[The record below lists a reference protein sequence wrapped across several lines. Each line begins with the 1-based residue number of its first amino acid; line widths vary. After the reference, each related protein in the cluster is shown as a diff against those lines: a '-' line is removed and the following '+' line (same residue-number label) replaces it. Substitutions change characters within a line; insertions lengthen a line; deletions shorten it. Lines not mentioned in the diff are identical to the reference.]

1 MTLNIET
8 SNEAIRN
15 KLPFSVLF
23 VCVNTYSDVYEIE
36 LLMFES
42 KKPIFIIIFYQR
54 MKVSPE
60 ARRLSKYKE
69 KKKEFSVA
77 TLQFDVMICTPI
89 PCAPSLYSRLI
100 VCLAKGY

>member
-1 MTLNIET
+1 MK
-8 SNEAIRN
+8 SN
-15 KLPFSVLF
+15 
-23 VCVNTYSDVYEIE
+23 

-60 ARRLSKYKE
+60 ARRLSKYKK

-77 TLQFDVMICTPI
+77 TLQFDVTF
-89 PCAPSLYSRLI
+89 LYANTMRAVSAILLT
-100 VCLAKGY
+100 CFKL

>member
-1 MTLNIET
+1 MK
-8 SNEAIRN
+8 SN
-15 KLPFSVLF
+15 
-23 VCVNTYSDVYEIE
+23 

-77 TLQFDVMICTPI
+77 TLQFDVTFCTPI
-89 PCAPSLYSRLI
+89 PCAPSIHLYCMNCTILI
-100 VCLAKGY
+100 TFKYMYVTNKIKTAFL